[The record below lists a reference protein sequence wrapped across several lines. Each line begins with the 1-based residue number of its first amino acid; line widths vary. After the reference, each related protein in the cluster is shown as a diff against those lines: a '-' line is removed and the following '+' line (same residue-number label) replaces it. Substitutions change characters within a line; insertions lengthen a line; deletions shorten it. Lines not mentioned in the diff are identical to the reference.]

1 MRLTY
6 PLMWCLAFLEVIHN
20 AENGTKSLI
29 YFHIHP
35 YWLLRLQSM
44 IAHIGSDDLT

>member
-35 YWLLRLQSM
+35 YLQSM